1 MMEVNIMKSMYETPV
16 IEIEVLDVKG
26 DILAAST
33 ESTLTAEAEGSD
45 YVVMSW

>member
-26 DILAAST
+26 DILAGSPV
-33 ESTLTAEAEGSD
+33 STLTAEAEGSD
-45 YVVMSW
+45 YGVMSW

>member
-26 DILAAST
+26 DILVA
-33 ESTLTAEAEGSD
+33 STLTAEAEGSGD
-45 YVVMSW
+45 VMSW

>member
-33 ESTLTAEAEGSD
+33 ASSTLTVEDEGSG
-45 YVVMSW
+45 YVTNW

>member
-26 DILAAST
+26 DILAAS
-33 ESTLTAEAEGSD
+33 LNLEAAGDGE
-45 YVVMSW
+45 VVRW

>member
-1 MMEVNIMKSMYETPV
+1 MKSMYETPV

-33 ESTLTAEAEGSD
+33 ESTLTVEAEGD
-45 YVVMSW
+45 GLVTRW

>member
-33 ESTLTAEAEGSD
+33 LMLTAEGSGD
-45 YVVMSW
+45 VMSW

>member
-26 DILAAST
+26 DILAASL
-33 ESTLTAEAEGSD
+33 TLKAAGSGD
-45 YVVMSW
+45 VMDWDW

>member
-33 ESTLTAEAEGSD
+33 VLTAEAEGSD